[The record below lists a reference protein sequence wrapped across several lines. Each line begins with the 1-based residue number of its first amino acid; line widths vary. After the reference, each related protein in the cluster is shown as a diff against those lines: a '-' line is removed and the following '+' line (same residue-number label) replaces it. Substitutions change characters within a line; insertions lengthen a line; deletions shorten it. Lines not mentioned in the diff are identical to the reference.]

1 MTDIYKDFLD
11 DLNLSYHTETFST
24 KHDTEVLWMPE
35 TETLFIRGTD
45 SILDWVFNLLFFPD
59 GETGFHWGFQQKA
72 KDLVKECTERN
83 IIPKTVV
90 GHSAGGAV
98 AQFVGWSFDVD
109 VYSLAC
115 PKSVKKVG
123 TAKSIL
129 FYDWADKNLV
139 IINQKNDIVGSLPP
153 ILLEHPVEPLWLD
166 GDDFFFMAHHLV
178 AFE

>member
-11 DLNLSYHTETFST
+11 DLNLSYYTETFST
-24 KHDTEVLWMPE
+24 KFDTEVLWIPE
-35 TETLFIRGTD
+35 SETLFIRGTD
-45 SILDWVFNLLFFPD
+45 SILDWIVNVLFFPD
-59 GETGFHWGFQQKA
+59 SEIGFHWGFKQKA
-72 KDLVKECTERN
+72 YALISECMKRD
-83 IIPKTVV
+83 IVPKTVV

-98 AQFVGWSFDVD
+98 AQLVGFAFDID

-115 PKSVKKVG
+115 PKSAKEIETVKSK
-123 TAKSIL
+123 L
-129 FYDWADKNLV
+129 FFEWADKNLV

-153 ILLEHPVEPLWLD
+153 ILLKHPVEPLWLD